1 MRTASFAAL
10 GTTTVVAVTSD
21 PELGRARRLLET
33 QLDRLDRVCSRF
45 RDDSELS
52 AANASAGRRVE
63 ISADLCAA
71 VSSALAAA
79 GMTAGLV
86 DPTVGATLSALGYD
100 RTISLVRGRNGW
112 RVNGFAAK
120 TSSWRL
126 VELDEEGSTLRM
138 PAGTTLDLGA
148 TAKAEAADRAAT
160 ALSSELGCGVL
171 VSLGGDIAIAGEPP
185 SGGWCIG
192 IGDDSTKASTT
203 RVIVHGGGLATSSV
217 TTRRWPTDRGE
228 MHHLIDPRT
237 GRPSATAWKT
247 VSVAAGNCLDAN
259 VASTAAVI
267 LGAAAPAWLAERRLP
282 ARLVA
287 VDGSVTT
294 VAGWPSDR

>member
-1 MRTASFAAL
+1 MRTASFPAL
-10 GTTTVVAVTSD
+10 GTTALVAVTSD
-21 PELGRARRLLET
+21 AELDRARHLLEV

-63 ISADLCAA
+63 ISGDLFAA
-71 VSSALAAA
+71 VGSALAA
-79 GMTAGLV
+79 GQMTSGLV

-100 RTISLVRGRNGW
+100 RTISLIRSRDGW
-112 RVNGFAAK
+112 RVNGLTRNA
-120 TSSWRL
+120 SWRR
-126 VELDEEGSTLRM
+126 VELDEEASTLRM
-138 PAGTTLDLGA
+138 PAGTMLDLGA

-160 ALSSELGCGVL
+160 TLHSALGCGIL
-171 VSLGGDIAIAGEPP
+171 VSLGGDIAVAGEPP
-185 SGGWCIG
+185 TAGWCIG
-192 IGDDSTKASTT
+192 IGDDSTKSSSA
-203 RVIVHGGGLATSSV
+203 RVMIRGGGLATSSV

-237 GRPSATAWKT
+237 GRPAATAWRT
-247 VSVAAGNCLDAN
+247 VSVAAGSCLDAN

-267 LGAAAPAWLAERRLP
+267 LGAEAPAWLAERRLP

-294 VAGWPSDR
+294 VAGWPNDQ

>member
-1 MRTASFAAL
+1 MRTASFPAL
-10 GTTTVVAVTSD
+10 GTTALVAVTSD
-21 PELGRARRLLET
+21 AELDRARQLLEV

-52 AANASAGRRVE
+52 AANASAGGRVE
-63 ISADLCAA
+63 ISGDLCAA
-71 VSSALAAA
+71 VGSALAAA
-79 GMTAGLV
+79 SMTSGLV

-100 RTISLVRGRNGW
+100 RTISLVRSRDGW
-112 RVNGFAAK
+112 RVNGFTRNA
-120 TSSWRL
+120 SWRH
-126 VELDEEGSTLRM
+126 VELDEEASTLRM

-160 ALSSELGCGVL
+160 TLHSTLGCGIL
-171 VSLGGDIAIAGEPP
+171 VSLGGDIAVAGGPP
-185 SGGWCIG
+185 TGGWRIG
-192 IGDDSTKASTT
+192 IGDDSTKSSST
-203 RVIVHGGGLATSSV
+203 RVMIRGGGLATSSV

-237 GRPSATAWKT
+237 GRPAATAWRT
-247 VSVAAGNCLDAN
+247 VSVAAGSCLDAN

-267 LGAAAPAWLAERRLP
+267 LGGEAPAWLAERRLP

-287 VDGSVTT
+287 VDGSVTI
-294 VAGWPSDR
+294 VAGWPNDR